1 MDRAGLNRP
10 ESLETG
16 RDVFPA
22 ERSVVERRLDVPMDL
37 EHEREL
43 VRQGKDG
50 RATGLASKA
59 FLPIGVHGAAPDAAV
74 LGSCLLDRRLTPWT
88 SADLERSGLL
98 QTVSDIHWFLHLR
111 GPCRDRSPLAR
122 Y

>member
-1 MDRAGLNRP
+1 MDRADLNRA
-10 ESLETG
+10 ESLESG
-16 RDVFPA
+16 RNILPA

-43 VRQGKDG
+43 MRQRNDG

-59 FLPIGVHGAAPDAAV
+59 FLPIRIHGAAPDAAV
-74 LGSCLLDRRLTPWT
+74 LGGCLLDGRFTPRP
-88 SADLERSGLL
+88 SAGLERSGLL
-98 QTVSDIHWFLHLR
+98 QTVSDQWFPPSS
-111 GPCRDRSPLAR
+111 GDPCRDRSPLAR